1 MRMRGQNSTSNTHP
15 VIMTR
20 ITHRRKK
27 KSLKKVKNVFL
38 GTKQIALIKLNE
50 ANILPEKLY
59 MAIKQE
65 LGRTNA

>member
-1 MRMRGQNSTSNTHP
+1 M
-15 VIMTR
+15 
-20 ITHRRKK
+20 
-27 KSLKKVKNVFL
+27 KNVFL

-65 LGRTNA
+65 LGRTNGSDFSLIISTDAHTFSFSELRIIS